1 MLIPMSYSNQLILPL
16 CKWFGYKGQQCS
28 TFFFRWWIM
37 IRYNLLFFMVFLF
50 QKKYYYIPR
59 LIYLEKKKTKK
70 NNKILKSIK
79 QVWKIVLL
87 LFHMDENLYCLSTFF
102 FFNIHDLQT
111 LIILLWFINSCV
123 CLHLKYTSVW
133 GFQTVGGLSFSN
145 TLGLSGR
152 SGFCE
157 AVFLAWDA
165 KIPCVE
171 GKSQF
176 SLAALLNQ
184 ILQSLIVIRRI
195 H

>member
-102 FFNIHDLQT
+102 FLTYMICRLWLFFCGL
-111 LIILLWFINSCV
+111 LIVVFV
-123 CLHLKYTSVW
+123 CIW
-133 GFQTVGGLSFSN
+133 N
-145 TLGLSGR
+145 TLP
-152 SGFCE
+152 CE
-157 AVFLAWDA
+157 VFKL
-165 KIPCVE
+165 
-171 GKSQF
+171 
-176 SLAALLNQ
+176 
-184 ILQSLIVIRRI
+184 
-195 H
+195 